1 MMFSWQEVQNATNGV
16 WLAKPQTD
24 SCTAVIDDSRKI
36 VAGCIFVA
44 VVGELSD
51 GHAYIRQAVAGGA
64 AAICVQHI
72 SDEELAEFSGI
83 GVLQVSDT
91 LLAFQ
96 QLAAANRRRFSIP
109 VLAVTGSC
117 GKTSSKEM
125 CAAVFNEL
133 YPEHVI
139 KTQGNTNNHFGVPRN
154 LLRIDDSVKAAVIE
168 AGSNHP
174 GEIKHLASLI
184 QPTCAL
190 ITCIGAAHLEF
201 FKSLE
206 GVAEEKGDVFQAVAK
221 GGWAVMPYECAGKDI
236 LLRHAEGLNVM
247 TFGTQKGADVQAIY
261 GGAVEG
267 GYLLTL
273 LRRDTGEHQHFVWG
287 IGGEAQAGNA
297 AGAAAVGIIHG
308 LSLARIAAGL
318 QKCTLPGNRMKI
330 AEIAGIRLIND
341 AYNANPDSMAASLKW
356 FAEISKNASS
366 VKVVLGDMRELGE
379 NALAAHEKTKALAI
393 SLFGKE
399 NVILVGELFAA
410 IAGDVEHYMD
420 VNAFASAVHF
430 QKDDWVFLKAS
441 QGTGLFKFEG
451 MIGG

>member
-1 MMFSWQEVQNATNGV
+1 MFSWQEVQDATGGV
-16 WLAKPQTD
+16 WLAMPQNEN
-24 SCTAVIDDSRKI
+24 CTAVIDDSRRI
-36 VAGCIFVA
+36 AAGCIFVA

-51 GHAYIRQAVAGGA
+51 GHAFIRQAVAGGA

-72 SDEELAEFSGI
+72 SKEELAEFSGI
-83 GVLQVSDT
+83 GVLQVGDT

-133 YPEHVI
+133 YPEYVI
-139 KTQGNTNNHFGVPRN
+139 KTEGNTNNHFGVPRN

-221 GGWAVMPYECAGKDI
+221 GGWAVMPYECAGKEI
-236 LLRHAEGLNVM
+236 LQHHAEGLNVM
-247 TFGTQKGADVQAIY
+247 TFGTQDGADVQAIY
-261 GGAVEG
+261 GGAVAG
-267 GYLLTL
+267 GYRLTL
-273 LRRDTGEHQHFVWG
+273 LRSSTGERQELVWG

-308 LSLARIAAGL
+308 LSLAQIAKGL
-318 QKCTLPGNRMKI
+318 SKCTLPGNRMKI
-330 AEIAGIRLIND
+330 AEIAGIHLIND

-356 FAEISKNASS
+356 FAEISRNAPS
-366 VKVVLGDMRELGE
+366 VKIIIGDMLELGDDAQSGHKRTLD
-379 NALAAHEKTKALAI
+379 LAV
-393 SLFGKE
+393 SLFGKK
-399 NVILVGELFAA
+399 NVCVVGPQFAA
-410 IAGDVEHYMD
+410 VAGDVESYSS
-420 VNAFASAVHF
+420 VNELAGVQFPKGA
-430 QKDDWVFLKAS
+430 WVFLKAS
-441 QGTGLFKFEG
+441 QGTGLFKLEG